1 MAGETL
7 GEAPKERRRALGTVA
22 ASTAISSS
30 GLRNPPTSPLS
41 NAYAALATELTKK
54 EIRSIGGYSLGRVIG
69 EGTFGKVRLGVHR
82 LTGTRVAIKQVPK
95 SLPSYSPTDPSSPL
109 SLLTREIHHHRRL
122 RHPHVLSLFEL
133 IATESSIYLVT
144 ELCAGGELFDYLV
157 EHGRLSLPETRRI
170 FGQLVLGVAYLHR
183 EGVVHRDLKL
193 ENVLLDENV
202 NVKIADLGF
211 GREFEKGKWLE
222 TRVGT
227 LGYMAP
233 EVVAG
238 SKYLGEQVDVWSLG
252 VILYALVTG
261 SLPFDDDDEGIM
273 RQLILDCKYE
283 MPEWLDEDASS
294 LIRSI
299 LTRDP
304 LLRPSLKQ
312 ILAHP
317 FFTRPPP
324 PAEPEASSSTA
335 SSPSIVPKNPSL
347 APPLL
352 MSEPRGLALAPPV
365 PSADILSSS
374 PDSMLSMSAV
384 KRGKQR
390 AFDTDSSVFSTP
402 VQPRSLPVS
411 LRQTSPPGPFSAIPP
426 HLSAASSPIGGHT
439 TSSTLRR
446 HPSTASIDFGPV
458 APAPLVPP
466 LMQRTG
472 SAGGVSVKS
481 LSIGPGGVIGRDR
494 GTGSGSGSGSG
505 SSGLARRKS
514 IGSAS
519 ERLVRLDEDDAGE
532 DARALV
538 ASPTPVVNGDA
549 SAIEEMEA
557 QAASDI
563 DDEPRIDY
571 LSLFLSTS
579 SAPPLLSSA
588 SDQALL
594 KLIADLGF
602 DAGQVA
608 HSIRTSA
615 CDSCSAIW
623 WMLKRKREEKARL
636 EGLEAGDGEEG
647 EGTLVRTNSM
657 MSVRHA
663 ERLRDPAA
671 VLLDTQGEE
680 DEDSSEEEFE
690 QNEPLEVLVE
700 ETPTPPETARPV
712 EERRPSGSSSSSSH
726 SRSREASLRPPS
738 PPRTPSRRASHTPA
752 GPNTP
757 LTPSAAIA
765 AAHRPTTPI
774 SPVSPPSQEEAE
786 ARLSYFLSDDPVS
799 AHSTAVPSYF
809 PTVEPP
815 SPLKA
820 RGLSSSMPRSASR
833 DQLGVVGTSTD
844 EKGDAKR
851 ARAGSVSMLAR
862 ATSAIGQGLAS
873 LSNAGT
879 PTTEEGVSPG
889 GIFAGRKGSLP
900 SDDPRLLHQATPP
913 QRSSLPL
920 LSVPMPSMS
929 APSTPSMPTSSIT
942 PPLPSSARQEGAH
955 PPLTATP
962 PRALPERALSPAPS
976 ASASSHQ
983 GSFSTTSSSARVG
996 RSVSLTGP
1004 SSSAGKKSSRGG
1016 NLLSTFK
1023 LWFGQ
1028 DPRKRKR
1035 ASMVPRLGGPASNE
1049 YAPVGFGATGIGRS
1063 QSMYTTSS
1071 PLGRRPTMG
1080 SRRSSNNSLV
1090 NGGREAGPAGAGVSL
1105 SRRSSVSS
1113 AHRDYS
1119 LSTPGRGMHRRRAS
1133 DASRTSASERGDR
1146 SRPASLRSFSG
1157 QQPGKP
1163 GGGRR
1168 TGRHSRAA
1176 STSSAGSYATAKDA
1190 VYRRPPTTT
1199 TVVRRRHG
1207 SHGRR
1212 STDGGGTPG
1221 RHHRR
1226 TASGASSAHRS
1237 SSSGGAGA
1245 SDGEETVEE
1254 EDAGEDPIMEED
1266 EEESAPGT
1274 AATSSEVVHLSPPS
1288 VRPRPHR
1295 TVSGSGSSSDPHS
1308 GHGSPVPSMRS
1319 SASRGPPAIFTAH
1332 KTTHLF
1338 GSPLQPHAPS
1348 TSSSLSAFDRRTASR
1363 PLPQPTQ
1370 SQQPIRD
1377 VFAVKSPKED
1387 GGEWVDEDDDLEGY
1401 GGGLGQQSFRNDG
1414 NAVAGGAGAGAGTG
1428 PMTSPK
1434 LADSPVAERVWGGGG
1449 GGGASRFEGRY
1460 AGLGGAGGGAG
1471 GGGRGDEGKWG
1482 RVAVVMEEEEEE
1494 EE

>member
-1 MAGETL
+1 MFGASHHH
-7 GEAPKERRRALGTVA
+7 RRNG
-22 ASTAISSS
+22 STHYAKQQE
-30 GLRNPPTSPLS
+30 LS

-69 EGTFGKVRLGVHR
+69 EGTFGKVRLGAHR

-283 MPEWLDEDASS
+283 MPDWLDEDASS
-294 LIRSI
+294 LIHSI

-324 PAEPEASSSTA
+324 PAAPEASSSTA
-335 SSPSIVPKNPSL
+335 SSPYVAPKNPSL

-352 MSEPRGLALAPPV
+352 MSEPRALALAPPV

-390 AFDTDSSVFSTP
+390 ALDIDSSVVSTP
-402 VQPRSLPVS
+402 VQPRSLPSS

-439 TSSTLRR
+439 ASSTLRR

-481 LSIGPGGVIGRDR
+481 LSIGPGGVTGRDR
-494 GTGSGSGSGSG
+494 GAGSGSGSGSG

-519 ERLVRLDEDDAGE
+519 ERLIRLDEDDTEEGV
-532 DARALV
+532 RALV
-538 ASPTPVVNGDA
+538 ASPTPAVNGDA
-549 SAIEEMEA
+549 PAIEEMEA

-563 DDEPRIDY
+563 DDEPRVDY

-602 DAGQVA
+602 DAGQVS
-608 HSIRTSA
+608 HSVRTSA

-636 EGLEAGDGEEG
+636 EGLEAGEGEEG

-680 DEDSSEEEFE
+680 DEDSSDEDFE

-700 ETPTPPETARPV
+700 ETPTPPEPVRPV
-712 EERRPSGSSSSSSH
+712 DERRPSGSSSSSSQ
-726 SRSREASLRPPS
+726 SRSREASLRPTS
-738 PPRTPSRRASHTPA
+738 PRRTPSRRTSHTPA
-752 GPNTP
+752 GPTTP

-774 SPVSPPSQEEAE
+774 SPISPPSQDEAE
-786 ARLSYFLSDDPVS
+786 ARLSYFLSDDSIS
-799 AHSTAVPSYF
+799 AHSTAAPSYF

-833 DQLGVVGTSTD
+833 DQLGVAGTPTE

-879 PTTEEGVSPG
+879 PTTEEGVLPG
-889 GIFAGRKGSLP
+889 GMFAGRKGSLP

-913 QRSSLPL
+913 QRSSPPL

-929 APSTPSMPTSSIT
+929 APSTPSRPTSSIT
-942 PPLPSSARQEGAH
+942 PPLPSSARQEGTLPSA
-955 PPLTATP
+955 PLTATP
-962 PRALPERALSPAPS
+962 PRAIPERTLSPAPS
-976 ASASSHQ
+976 ASVSSHQ
-983 GSFSTTSSSARVG
+983 GSSSTTSSSARVG

-1004 SSSAGKKSSRGG
+1004 SSSAGKKGSRGG

-1035 ASMVPRLGGPASNE
+1035 ASMVPRLGGPATNE
-1049 YAPVGFGATGIGRS
+1049 YAPGGFGATGVGRS

-1080 SRRSSNNSLV
+1080 SRRSSNNSVV

-1119 LSTPGRGMHRRRAS
+1119 MSTPGRGMHRRRAS

-1157 QQPGKP
+1157 QQPGKA
-1163 GGGRR
+1163 GGARR

-1245 SDGEETVEE
+1245 SDGEETVED

-1274 AATSSEVVHLSPPS
+1274 AAISNEVMHLAPPS
-1288 VRPRPHR
+1288 ARPRPHR

-1319 SASRGPPAIFTAH
+1319 SASRGPPATFTAH

-1348 TSSSLSAFDRRTASR
+1348 TSSAFSAFDRRTASR
-1363 PLPQPTQ
+1363 PLSQPTQ

-1401 GGGLGQQSFRNDG
+1401 GGGLGQHSFRNDG
-1414 NAVAGGAGAGAGTG
+1414 SAAGGAAGAGAGTG

-1449 GGGASRFEGRY
+1449 GALMFEGRY
-1460 AGLGGAGGGAG
+1460 AGLGGAAGGAG

-1494 EE
+1494 EEE

>member
-1 MAGETL
+1 MFGVSHHH
-7 GEAPKERRRALGTVA
+7 RRNGSYAKQQE
-22 ASTAISSS
+22 
-30 GLRNPPTSPLS
+30 LS

-133 IATESSIYLVT
+133 IATESSIYLIT

-157 EHGRLSLPETRRI
+157 EHGRLSLRETRRI

-261 SLPFDDDDEGIM
+261 SLPFDDDDESIM

-283 MPEWLDEDASS
+283 MPDWLDEDASS

-324 PAEPEASSSTA
+324 AAPEASSSTG
-335 SSPSIVPKNPSL
+335 SSPSIAPKNPL
-347 APPLL
+347 
-352 MSEPRGLALAPPV
+352 LAPPV
-365 PSADILSSS
+365 MVGEPKGSPLAPSVPSTEILSTS

-384 KRGKQR
+384 RRGKQR
-390 AFDTDSSVFSTP
+390 ALDTDSSVFSTS
-402 VQPRSLPVS
+402 VQPRSLPPS
-411 LRQTSPPGPFSAIPP
+411 LRQTSPPSPFSAIPP

-466 LMQRTG
+466 LMHRTG

-481 LSIGPGGVIGRDR
+481 LSITAGGVVGRER
-494 GTGSGSGSGSG
+494 GAGSGSGSGSG

-519 ERLVRLDEDDAGE
+519 DRLIRLDEDDTGE
-532 DARALV
+532 GAKVLV
-538 ASPTPVVNGDA
+538 ASPSPVVNGQDA
-549 SAIEEMEA
+549 SVVEEMEA
-557 QAASDI
+557 QALSDI
-563 DDEPRIDY
+563 DDEPRVDY

-588 SDQALL
+588 SDQTLL

-608 HSIRTSA
+608 HSVRTSA

-623 WMLKRKREEKARL
+623 WMLKRKREEKARI
-636 EGLEAGDGEEG
+636 EGLEGGEGGEGG

-657 MSVRHA
+657 RSVRHA

-680 DEDSSEEEFE
+680 DEGDSSDEELE
-690 QNEPLEVLVE
+690 QNAPLEVLVE
-700 ETPTPPETARPV
+700 ETPTPTPPEPARPV
-712 EERRPSGSSSSSSH
+712 EERRSSVSSSSS

-738 PPRTPSRRASHTPA
+738 PPRTPSRRTSHTPA
-752 GPNTP
+752 GPTTP

-765 AAHRPTTPI
+765 AAHRPVTPV

-833 DQLGVVGTSTD
+833 GQLGAAGTQME
-844 EKGDAKR
+844 EKGDTR
-851 ARAGSVSMLAR
+851 RGRAGSTSMLAR

-873 LSNAGT
+873 LGNVGVPA
-879 PTTEEGVSPG
+879 TEEDATPG
-889 GIFAGRKGSLP
+889 GTLAGRKGSLP
-900 SDDPRLLHQATPP
+900 SDDPRLLHQAAPSP
-913 QRSSLPL
+913 QHTAPPL
-920 LSVPMPSMS
+920 LFVPTPSMS

-942 PPLPSSARQEGAH
+942 PPLPSTARQAGASI
-955 PPLTATP
+955 PASVASTP
-962 PRALPERALSPAPS
+962 PRVKPNRPLSPTPP
-976 ASASSHQ
+976 ASASSQH
-983 GSFSTTSSSARVG
+983 GSFSTTFSSAHVG
-996 RSVSLTGP
+996 RSVPLTGP
-1004 SSSAGKKSSRGG
+1004 SSSSGKKGSRGG

-1049 YAPVGFGATGIGRS
+1049 YAPMGLGATGVGRS

-1080 SRRSSNNSLV
+1080 SRRSSNNSV
-1090 NGGREAGPAGAGVSL
+1090 ANGAGPTGAGVSL

-1119 LSTPGRGMHRRRAS
+1119 MTTSGRGMHRRRAS
-1133 DASRTSASERGDR
+1133 DASRTSASERGDP

-1163 GGGRR
+1163 GSARR

-1274 AATSSEVVHLSPPS
+1274 AATSSEVLHLAP
-1288 VRPRPHR
+1288 PRPHR
-1295 TVSGSGSSSDPHS
+1295 TVSGSGSSSDPRS

-1319 SASRGPPAIFTAH
+1319 GASRGPPATFTAH
-1332 KTTHLF
+1332 RTTHLF

-1348 TSSSLSAFDRRTASR
+1348 TSSSSSPSSFDRRTASR
-1363 PLPQPTQ
+1363 LLPQPQQ
-1370 SQQPIRD
+1370 SQQPIRN
-1377 VFAVKSPKED
+1377 VFAVKSTKED

-1401 GGGLGQQSFRNDG
+1401 GGGLGQHSFRNDEG
-1414 NAVAGGAGAGAGTG
+1414 ASTSGAAGGGTG
-1428 PMTSPK
+1428 PLTSPK
-1434 LADSPVAERVWGGGG
+1434 LADSPVTERVWGGK
-1449 GGGASRFEGRY
+1449 GGGASRFQGRY

-1471 GGGRGDEGKWG
+1471 AGGRGEEGKWG

-1494 EE
+1494 